1 LKNKKILT
9 SKAIGPRQCRTPKTR
24 GLAWQDWSNRK
35 VQALKALEMR
45 IDMGIQYLDTVSDQ
59 GQQGIG
65 IPTPAQ

>member
-1 LKNKKILT
+1 LKNKKNLT
-9 SKAIGPRQCRTPKTR
+9 SKAIGPGQGRTPKTR
-24 GLAWQDWSNRK
+24 GLSWQGWSHRK

-65 IPTPAQ
+65 IPTPTQ